1 MAVHGY
7 FVDKAR
13 AVFAAA
19 GGDPDKSG
27 PLAEWAE
34 RVRPGNDHWL
44 RVIVAE
50 TGEILAEARHS
61 GNDRVAASYITWVRA
76 ESDKDLIG
84 YEMGLARAV
93 LVRRHLDKAIVVTF
107 SDVCLGAGP
116 RSE

>member
-1 MAVHGY
+1 MSVHGY

-13 AVFAAA
+13 AVFAKA
-19 GGDPDKSG
+19 GGDPDNAG
-27 PLAEWAE
+27 PLAEWAQ

-61 GNDRVAASYITWVRA
+61 GNEWVGASYITWVRA
-76 ESDKDLIG
+76 ESDRDLIG
-84 YEMGLARAV
+84 YEMDLARAA
-93 LVRRHLDKAIVVTF
+93 LVRRHLDQAIVVTF